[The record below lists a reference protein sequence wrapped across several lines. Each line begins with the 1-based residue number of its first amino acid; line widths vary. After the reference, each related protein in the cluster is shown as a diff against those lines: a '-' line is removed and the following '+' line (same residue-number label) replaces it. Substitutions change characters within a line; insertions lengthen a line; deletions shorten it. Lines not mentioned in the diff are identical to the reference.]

1 MKVLV
6 SYMYPIDN
14 TETNYG
20 HTEVTVDYWDTL
32 VVLDLISGASPHS
45 VDTSNV
51 IITSVFHIPAP
62 RFTQVEKDNLKDWMQ
77 LAYEYIESD
86 DEIQGGII
94 KSMIKELNE

>member
-1 MKVLV
+1 MKFLV

-51 IITSVFHIPAP
+51 IITGVLQIPAP
-62 RFTQVEKDNLKDWMQ
+62 RFTKEEKAYLKDWMQ
-77 LAYEYIESD
+77 LAYEHIESD